1 LTGTAR
7 LRLAEVPEHLDR
19 ARAVTTNS
27 DPLLYLDI
35 DGVLLRRRLRGIFDV
50 FEIAPDCLDFLEWAT
65 PRFQCRWLSSGCRV
79 GWPDGTRS
87 AFRHAGARLDD
98 DSRWHVLRLI
108 EKAAWRV
115 NKTEAIDPA
124 SDFWWVDDDPTEIDR
139 SWLLTH
145 HRGDRLVHVSS
156 DLHPAALAVARAKLE
171 HAISVRESRCPETI
185 RSSAGSL

>member
-1 LTGTAR
+1 M
-7 LRLAEVPEHLDR
+7 
-19 ARAVTTNS
+19 TTNT

-35 DGVLLRRRLRGIFDV
+35 DGVLLRRRHAGMFDA

-65 PRFQCRWLSSGCRV
+65 HRFQCRWLSSRCRV
-79 GWPDGTRS
+79 GWPDGTLR

-108 EKAAWRV
+108 EKTAWRV

-139 SWLLTH
+139 CWLLTH
-145 HRGDRLVHVSS
+145 HRGDRLIQVSS
-156 DLHPAALAVARAKLE
+156 DLHPAALAVARARLE
-171 HAISVRESRCPETI
+171 HAISDRESRCPETI
-185 RSSAGSL
+185 RNSAGSS